1 MHRAGGVYLPLA
13 ASSVGCSMSYAA
25 TVPGPADPCIG
36 AFVHSGVVHPRI
48 GASVHF
54 D

>member
-25 TVPGPADPCIG
+25 TVPGPADPYIG
-36 AFVHSGVVHPRI
+36 AFVHSRVRACGRR
-48 GASVHF
+48 ASVHF